1 MQWYGGIDNGFTGA
15 VAFVNSDGTEAV
27 VHDAPLFMVPTGKRK
42 RQEFNVAAMVG
53 ILQIPPNVGTLIC
66 VAVEKAGT
74 MPQQGISSS
83 GRFMHGHGLWM
94 GILAALKIPHQIVS
108 PQRWKQVTLD
118 GMGKDKDAS
127 RMRAQQLFP
136 HIDLSLKKH
145 HGRADAL
152 LIAEW
157 LRRQCIKNVLI
168 ETKGG

>member
-1 MQWYGGIDNGFTGA
+1 
-15 VAFVNSDGTEAV
+15 
-27 VHDAPLFMVPTGKRK
+27 VPSGKRK
-42 RQEFNVAAMVG
+42 RQEFNATAMAA

-74 MPQQGISSS
+74 MPRQGISSS

-168 ETKGG
+168 ETKGD